1 MIPGLPDRRNY
12 GNLSLLKPQQVYTL
26 LRQLHNA
33 RRAGLHTDFR
43 IGSPQLGLYS
53 WAAPKDLPAANQK
66 HLFITQ
72 PLHTYAYKYFTGPIK
87 SKYGMGTVQKV
98 QQSPVVILQN
108 TGNKIKFTR
117 GNKRNSTIYS
127 MIKTRN
133 GNWITTVYNPSVSP
147 VIKLYSK
154 QHFKNISLD
163 EAAELM
169 DQGAKAYPKIDGTG
183 ALAQIKPNGIQVYG
197 INKDKNGNLIR
208 YTDHIGGLRN
218 LQIPKQLVGKT
229 FRAQVA
235 GVQDNKPIAP
245 NVLSGLLNSTLQN
258 NINARKQKNIQL
270 GLVALAIAGKQDNYD
285 KQAVNDLVAKLH
297 SSKVVGLKP
306 IESRKQLMQ
315 ALNKMRAGKHPLTNQ
330 GFIIQQEN
338 QRPVK
343 AKLTQDADVVV
354 RDIFPAQSED
364 NRAGGFTYSL
374 PGEEKIVGRVG
385 SGIQHKLLK
394 QMLQSPEAFI
404 GQTARITAQQQYP
417 SGAYRAPRFIA
428 FRSIGD

>member
-33 RRAGLHTDFR
+33 HRAGLHTDFR

-72 PLHTYAYKYFTGPIK
+72 PLHTYAYKDFTGPIK
-87 SKYGMGTVQKV
+87 SKYGMGTVQKI

-285 KQAVNDLVAKLH
+285 KPAVNDLVTKLH

-306 IESRKQLMQ
+306 IESRKQMMQ
-315 ALNKMRAGKHPLTNQ
+315 ALNKMKAGKHPLTNQ

-374 PGEEKIVGRVG
+374 PGEEKVIGRVG

-417 SGAYRAPRFIA
+417 SGAYRAPRFIT
-428 FRSIGD
+428 FRSVGD